1 MTAPYGL
8 KRGWPSRLQSKTAIG
23 RYRLAD
29 AHAIV
34 AGERAEAALEA
45 LADSAEFPFGAVAI
59 DFAEDHRG
67 SGRSVFREVIAHDF
81 GAGLVVDRTD
91 EGVRD
96 LAEALAALF
105 TFVDRDGDRHLVDFG
120 GDLRENDV
128 DLFVV
133 AIAFA
138 GAVVAL
144 VDHGAADILVVVE
157 AESRG
162 TANLAVCVE
171 HEGRSVEIERSE
183 ERRVGKE
190 CVSTCRSRW

>member
-1 MTAPYGL
+1 MRISDWSSDVCSSDLTSQPRPTVTADTLGASFVSETLVPLLNDTAMTAPYGL

-67 SGRSVFREVIAHDF
+67 FGRSVFREVIAHDF

-120 GDLRENDV
+120 GDLRENDL

-133 AIAFA
+133 EI
-138 GAVVAL
+138 
-144 VDHGAADILVVVE
+144 
-157 AESRG
+157 
-162 TANLAVCVE
+162 
-171 HEGRSVEIERSE
+171 GRAHV
-183 ERRVGKE
+183 
-190 CVSTCRSRW
+190 

>member
-8 KRGWPSRLQSKTAIG
+8 KRVWPSRLQSKTAIG

-67 SGRSVFREVIAHDF
+67 FGRSVFREVIAHDF

-105 TFVDRDGDRHLVDFG
+105 TFVDR
-120 GDLRENDV
+120 
-128 DLFVV
+128 
-133 AIAFA
+133 
-138 GAVVAL
+138 
-144 VDHGAADILVVVE
+144 
-157 AESRG
+157 
-162 TANLAVCVE
+162 
-171 HEGRSVEIERSE
+171 SE
-183 ERRVGKE
+183 EHTSELQSLMRTSYAVFCLKKKK
-190 CVSTCRSRW
+190 TNTNLI

>member
-8 KRGWPSRLQSKTAIG
+8 KRVWPSRLQSKTAIG

-67 SGRSVFREVIAHDF
+67 FGRSVFREVIAHDF

-105 TFVDRDGDRHLVDFG
+105 TFVDRDGDRHPDDSIG
-120 GDLRENDV
+120 KASWRERV
-128 DLFVV
+128 C
-133 AIAFA
+133 
-138 GAVVAL
+138 
-144 VDHGAADILVVVE
+144 
-157 AESRG
+157 ESG
-162 TANLAVCVE
+162 SN
-171 HEGRSVEIERSE
+171 SVEP
-183 ERRVGKE
+183 
-190 CVSTCRSRW
+190 VSLKK

>member
-67 SGRSVFREVIAHDF
+67 FGRSVFQIGRASCRERVCPSVSIS
-81 GAGLVVDRTD
+81 
-91 EGVRD
+91 
-96 LAEALAALF
+96 
-105 TFVDRDGDRHLVDFG
+105 
-120 GDLRENDV
+120 
-128 DLFVV
+128 VV
-133 AIAFA
+133 A
-138 GAVVAL
+138 
-144 VDHGAADILVVVE
+144 
-157 AESRG
+157 
-162 TANLAVCVE
+162 
-171 HEGRSVEIERSE
+171 
-183 ERRVGKE
+183 
-190 CVSTCRSRW
+190 VSLKKTKLHQY

>member
-67 SGRSVFREVIAHDF
+67 FGRSVFRSEAHTSELQSLMSISYAVF
-81 GAGLVVDRTD
+81 CLKKKKHNNYRKNIRT
-91 EGVRD
+91 
-96 LAEALAALF
+96 
-105 TFVDRDGDRHLVDFG
+105 
-120 GDLRENDV
+120 N
-128 DLFVV
+128 
-133 AIAFA
+133 
-138 GAVVAL
+138 
-144 VDHGAADILVVVE
+144 
-157 AESRG
+157 
-162 TANLAVCVE
+162 
-171 HEGRSVEIERSE
+171 
-183 ERRVGKE
+183 
-190 CVSTCRSRW
+190 